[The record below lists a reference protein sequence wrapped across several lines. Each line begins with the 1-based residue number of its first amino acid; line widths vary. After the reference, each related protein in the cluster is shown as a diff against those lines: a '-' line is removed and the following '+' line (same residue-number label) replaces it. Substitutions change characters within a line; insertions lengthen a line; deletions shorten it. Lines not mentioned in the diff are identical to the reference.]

1 MKLVIA
7 EKPELGRAIAEA
19 LPGPGKK
26 NGNTIEKGEFTIC
39 WALGHLLR
47 NRESGEIEPN
57 LKKWTL
63 DSLPIYFPSWE
74 KTVIEGKEDILNTI
88 VSLIKESDEIIH
100 AGDPDDEGQYLIDE
114 ILDYAKNTKPV
125 KRILINDNSPEAV
138 KKALKNLENNDKFIP
153 LGKAA
158 EARSVSDILLG
169 INLSRFFTLYNDF
182 PKPLTVGRVQTPT
195 LALVVRRDNE
205 IKNHVK
211 EKYYELFLKKKI
223 SNIDI
228 ELKYNSK
235 ENIQEK
241 NILENIINEIKEK
254 KGMLIITKKEEYI
267 STPFPFNLS
276 KLQIEGNKKFGYSV
290 QQILDIT
297 QSLRE
302 KHKAITYNRSD
313 CEYLSEEHFK
323 EASSLIPELLKKL
336 SFPNIEVD
344 FSEKNKSRCFND
356 SNITAHH
363 AIIPTFHGNLDDFSE
378 AEKNIYLLIAKR
390 YIIQFMKKQKIEK
403 TDALLTIEDII
414 FKATE
419 KKILDLG
426 YAKIYQEEAEEEKEE
441 KKNFISTLSE
451 GEYELLADQGDLFIV
466 EKETKPKTRYTEAS
480 LLQDMTSIAKYVQN
494 PKIKEVLKLK
504 DKDKKGLN
512 GSIGTPATQ
521 ANIINDLFKRGYIEK
536 RGKSL
541 ISTELAQE
549 YLKILPESLKNP
561 DSTALWWTIQEEIK
575 EGKATPEDLISSV
588 LEDVKEI
595 IQATHSKIS
604 DNVKEKMGNKPV
616 LGICPKCGGEIRTG
630 EKNYYCSNYKVKNCN
645 FTLWK
650 KMKIFG
656 QKEVSI
662 TDSRVKTL
670 LSGKSILLKEIPSK
684 SGKKYDAY
692 FKLEITEKYVNLKF
706 DKFSENKEK

>member
-1 MKLVIA
+1 MILIIA

-19 LPGPGKK
+19 LPGQGKK
-26 NGNTIEKGEFTIC
+26 NDNTIEKGEFTIC

-47 NRESGEIEPN
+47 NKEPEEMEPN

-74 KTVIEGKEDILNTI
+74 KTAIEGKEDLLNTI
-88 VSLIKESDEIIH
+88 VSLIKKSDEIIH

-114 ILDYAKNTKPV
+114 ILEYAKNTKPV

-153 LGKAA
+153 LGKSAA
-158 EARSVSDILLG
+158 ARSISDILLG
-169 INLSRFFTLYNDF
+169 INLSRFFTLYNNF

-195 LALVVRRDNE
+195 LALVVRRDQE
-205 IKNHVK
+205 IKKHIK
-211 EKYYELFLKKKI
+211 EKYYELYLKNKI
-223 SNIDI
+223 SNINI
-228 ELKYNSK
+228 ELKYSSK

-241 NILENIINEIKEK
+241 NILENIINQVKGK
-254 KGMLIITKKEEYI
+254 KGILTVTKKEEYTT
-267 STPFPFNLS
+267 TPLPFNLS

-323 EASSLIPELLKKL
+323 EASSLIPKLLKKL

-363 AIIPTFHGNLDDFSE
+363 AIIPTTFHENLDDFSE
-378 AEKNIYLLIAKR
+378 AEKNIYLLIVKR

-414 FKATE
+414 FKVSE
-419 KKILDLG
+419 KKILYLG
-426 YAKIYQEEAEEEKEE
+426 YTEIYQEEAEEEKEE

-451 GEYELLADQGDLFIV
+451 GKYELLADQGDLFIV

-494 PKIKEVLKLK
+494 HKIKEILKLK

-536 RGKSL
+536 KGKSL

-561 DSTALWWTIQEEIK
+561 DSTALWWSIQEEIK

-604 DNVKEKMGNKPV
+604 DNVKEKIGNKPV
-616 LGICPKCGGEIRTG
+616 LGICPKCGGEIRAG
-630 EKNYYCSNYKVKNCN
+630 EKNYYCSNYKIKNCN
-645 FTLWK
+645 FSLWK
-650 KMKIFG
+650 KMKIYG
-656 QKEVSI
+656 QKEVTI
-662 TDSRVKTL
+662 TEKKAKTL
-670 LSGKSILLKEIPSK
+670 LEGKSILVNKISAK
-684 SGKKYDAY
+684 SGKEYDAY
-692 FKLEITEKYVNLKF
+692 FKLECNEKYTNLVF
-706 DKFSENKEK
+706 DKFKEKTK